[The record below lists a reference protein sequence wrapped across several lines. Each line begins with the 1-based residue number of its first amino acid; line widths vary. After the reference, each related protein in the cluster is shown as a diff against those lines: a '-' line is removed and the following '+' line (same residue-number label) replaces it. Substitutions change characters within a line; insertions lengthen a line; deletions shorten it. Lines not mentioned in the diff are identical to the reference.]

1 MDKAGRQTRS
11 EGAVLR
17 IILLFGA
24 VSLFADMTYEG
35 ARSILGPFLGSLG
48 ASGAAVGLVA
58 GMGELAGYGLRF
70 FSGILADRT
79 RSFWRLTFSG
89 YGVNLA
95 AVPLL
100 GLVSGWPAAAA
111 LVVAERL
118 GKAIRTP
125 ARDVL
130 LATATRDFG
139 RGRGF
144 GIHEAMDQVGAVLG
158 PLSVALVL
166 ACKGGYRT
174 GFLLLALPALLSIA
188 ALGLVHSFYGR
199 WQSSEPASEGV
210 RESAEKGLSFLPPA
224 FWSYLVAVGCVAGGY
239 IDFALVAFHAAKTG
253 LVPPQGVPL
262 LYALAMGID
271 AGAALWAGR
280 LFDRKGFGALR
291 GLVSLGA
298 LAAPFLF
305 LGGGL
310 GAVLAGV
317 LFWGIGMGVQESVI
331 RAAVAELV
339 PHGRQGTGYGLFN
352 MAYGFAWFGG
362 SALMGL
368 LYDRSPVLLVAFSCG
383 FQLLAL
389 PLLTRTQRQFAVGR
403 VGRGGGGD
411 GEVSGRI
418 P

>member
-1 MDKAGRQTRS
+1 MSEGGSPMTEGGRRQIRS
-11 EGAVLR
+11 ESAVLR

-58 GMGELAGYGLRF
+58 GMGELAGYGLRL
-70 FSGILADRT
+70 FSGVLADRT

-89 YGVNLA
+89 YGVNLL

-130 LATATRDFG
+130 LAAATKDFG
-139 RGRGF
+139 RGRAF
-144 GIHEAMDQVGAVLG
+144 GLHEAMDQIGAVLG
-158 PLSVALVL
+158 PLTVALVL
-166 ACKGGYRT
+166 ACQGGYRT
-174 GFLLLALPALLSIA
+174 GFLLLALPALFSFA
-188 ALGLVHSFYGR
+188 ALGLARGSYGR
-199 WQSSEPASEGV
+199 WQNSRGIPEGAGEGEGNGS
-210 RESAEKGLSFLPPA
+210 RRLPSA
-224 FWSYLVAVGCVAGGY
+224 FWSYLASVGCVAAGY
-239 IDFALVAFHAAKTG
+239 ADFALVAFHAAKTG
-253 LVPPQGVPL
+253 LVAPQGVPL

-271 AGAALWAGR
+271 AGAAFWAGR
-280 LFDRKGFGALR
+280 LFDRKGFASLR
-291 GLVSLGA
+291 GLVVLGA
-298 LAAPFLF
+298 LAAPLLF
-305 LGGGL
+305 LGHGIGP
-310 GAVLAGV
+310 VLVGV

-339 PHGRQGTGYGLFN
+339 PDRRQGTGYGLFN

-383 FQLLAL
+383 CQLLSL
-389 PLLTRTQRQFAVGR
+389 PLLVRTQRQFAAEQAAQ
-403 VGRGGGGD
+403 GGIG
-411 GEVSGRI
+411 
-418 P
+418 

>member
-1 MDKAGRQTRS
+1 MSDDDRRQTRS
-11 EGAVLR
+11 EGPVLR
-17 IILLFGA
+17 IIVLFGT

-35 ARSILGPFLGSLG
+35 SRSILGPFLGSLG

-58 GMGELAGYGLRF
+58 GMGELTGYGLRL

-79 RSFWRLTFSG
+79 RSFWRLTFLG
-89 YGVNLA
+89 YGVNLL

-100 GLVSGWPAAAA
+100 GLASAWPAAAT

-130 LATATRDFG
+130 LAIATRDFG

-144 GIHEAMDQVGAVLG
+144 GLHEAMDQIGAVLG
-158 PLSVALVL
+158 PLAVALVL
-166 ACKGGYRT
+166 AEQGGYRT
-174 GFLLLALPALLSIA
+174 SFLLLALPALFSFA
-188 ALGLVHSFYGR
+188 ALGLARSAYGR
-199 WQSSEPASEGV
+199 WEND
-210 RESAEKGLSFLPPA
+210 REAPGRGPEAAEAGSPPLPPA
-224 FWSYLVAVGCVAGGY
+224 FWSYLAAVGCVAAGY
-239 IDFALVAFHAAKTG
+239 ADFALVAFHAAKTG
-253 LVPPQGVPL
+253 VVAAQGVPL
-262 LYALAMGID
+262 LYALAMGVD
-271 AGAALWAGR
+271 AGAALLAGR
-280 LFDRKGFGALR
+280 LFDRKGFAALR
-291 GLVSLGA
+291 GLVLLGS

-305 LGGGL
+305 LGRGA

-352 MAYGFAWFGG
+352 MVYGFAWFGG

-368 LYDRSPVLLVAFSCG
+368 LYDRSPGLLVAFSCG
-383 FQLLAL
+383 FQLLSL
-389 PLLTRTQRQFAVGR
+389 PLLVQTQRRFAA
-403 VGRGGGGD
+403 
-411 GEVSGRI
+411 GRI
-418 P
+418 ARRQAG